1 MLKIKLNNPEQ
12 SETLIRLV
20 QRFVRDDRA
29 FIAGATEIGDTA
41 VESIR
46 QLSDVETLW
55 VIKGIDQDEHRYQ
68 GILASLKP
76 LNGDTRGTAHI
87 ESLLTEKP
95 FYFKSVEAATEIWPH
110 ATLEDRVTD
119 VVLFALAGYRV
130 PATAEIAEGE

>member
-1 MLKIKLNNPEQ
+1 MLKIKLKNPEQ

-20 QRFVRDDRA
+20 QRFVRQDQT

-55 VIKGIDQDEHRYQ
+55 VIEGIDEDEHRYQ
-68 GILASLKP
+68 GILACLKL
-76 LNGDTRGTAHI
+76 LNGNSRGTAHI

-130 PATAEIAEGE
+130 PVSAEIAEGE